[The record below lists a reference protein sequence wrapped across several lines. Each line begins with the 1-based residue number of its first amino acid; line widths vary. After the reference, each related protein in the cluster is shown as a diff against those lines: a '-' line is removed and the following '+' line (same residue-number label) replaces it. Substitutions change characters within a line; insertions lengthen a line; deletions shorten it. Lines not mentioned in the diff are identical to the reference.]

1 MKKILLAILLILSL
15 SLMLVACI
23 GNGGNGELS
32 TGEQGTKD
40 DGGNWNNPGAT
51 LAPGET
57 FVPGEEETT
66 PSNGSQIENAGAN
79 NEGGWSE
86 VHGPNSNR

>member
-15 SLMLVACI
+15 SLTLVACV
-23 GNGGNGELS
+23 GNGGGELS
-32 TGEQGTKD
+32 TGEQGTKE
-40 DGGNWNNPGAT
+40 DGGNWNSPSAT

-79 NEGGWSE
+79 TEGGWSP
-86 VHGPNSNR
+86 VHGPNSRK

>member
-15 SLMLVACI
+15 SLTLVACI
-23 GNGGNGELS
+23 GNGGDGELS
-32 TGEQGTKD
+32 TGAPETKE

-51 LAPGET
+51 LSPDET
-57 FVPGEEETT
+57 FAPGEEETT

-79 NEGGWSE
+79 TEGGWSE